1 MSRWFNSFS
10 SFTAR
15 DRATLSGMAIAVAQ
29 IAKQQERILSALTDL
44 QSSVA
49 NLGTSISNEIS
60 AVKASIAASAANN
73 NGSVSA
79 ADVEAVVGQLTNLQ
93 QTVDAE
99 TAALAPQPSPGTA
112 PAA

>member
-1 MSRWFNSFS
+1 MASDRRQYESLKFTFS
-10 SFTAR
+10 AEE
-15 DRATLSGMAIAVAQ
+15 L
-29 IAKQQERILSALTDL
+29 QELGQKLAAE
-44 QSSVA
+44 SSVA

-60 AVKASIAASAANN
+60 AVKASIAAAAANN

-79 ADVEAVVGQLTNLQ
+79 ADVEAVVGQLTTLQ